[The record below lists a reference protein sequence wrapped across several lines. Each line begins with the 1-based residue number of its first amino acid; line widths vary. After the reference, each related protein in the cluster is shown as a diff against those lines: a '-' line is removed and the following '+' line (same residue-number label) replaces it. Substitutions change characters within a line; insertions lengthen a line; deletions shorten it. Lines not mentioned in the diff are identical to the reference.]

1 MAIDMIE
8 SNELSA
14 LAPSRLG
21 LKQFADEGFK
31 NYTGSED
38 FFNLFGSR
46 RRKKSAIRDAVV
58 AKYKDLPTDCDNI
71 DSSIAFLTK
80 EVSDLQKQKRSLQ
93 QREALDEATIIL
105 NQFKALKTENRC
117 AEIKAAREKEAERI
131 AAEAPP
137 TSAVQPAT
145 TGVIPT
151 GGAAPVQQVGLQP
164 ISEELAQESVGGIDN
179 RNLLIYGGIGLAV
192 LVGIALILR
201 K

>member
-8 SNELSA
+8 SNELAA

-31 NYTGSED
+31 NYAGGED

-58 AKYKDLPTDCDNI
+58 AKYKDLPTDCANI
-71 DSSIAFLTK
+71 QTSIDIIANDVATL
-80 EVSDLQKQKRSLQ
+80 LKQKSNLQ
-93 QREALDEATIIL
+93 QREALDETNIIL
-105 NQFKALKTENRC
+105 GQFKAIKVQNRCEEVKAEQKREQVKADTLKTLQELGDVSVQKAQ
-117 AEIKAAREKEAERI
+117 AELQGLQAGTE
-131 AAEAPP
+131 
-137 TSAVQPAT
+137 
-145 TGVIPT
+145 
-151 GGAAPVQQVGLQP
+151 GAA
-164 ISEELAQESVGGIDN
+164 GGQIDTKKI
-179 RNLLIYGGIGLAV
+179 LIYGGIGLAV